1 MCNIQYV
8 QVRRRVAHAC
18 KLVEAASMDNL
29 LVAQHMNAAEIQVL
43 CVRMLTH
50 AGVR

>member
-1 MCNIQYV
+1 MLNLCVCVCVCYM

-18 KLVEAASMDNL
+18 KLVEAASMDNS

-43 CVRMLTH
+43 R
-50 AGVR
+50 